1 LYFFHSFLFVFY
13 SFSFARE
20 ASEKFFFENL
30 MEDLSIIQKTYD
42 LIVWYV
48 PILNRLPRDHK
59 FLLGDRLIAGLYDLL
74 EHLIDAQYAKVKV
87 AKLQALNPKL
97 SILRRQTRL
106 LLDFG
111 LIKSQRYEY
120 AAKQ

>member
-1 LYFFHSFLFVFY
+1 
-13 SFSFARE
+13 
-20 ASEKFFFENL
+20 

-59 FLLGDRLIAGLYDLL
+59 FLLGDRLIAGLYELL

-87 AKLQALNPKL
+87 TKLQALNPRL

-120 AAKQ
+120 AAKQLNGIGAELGGWIRQRKKKERA